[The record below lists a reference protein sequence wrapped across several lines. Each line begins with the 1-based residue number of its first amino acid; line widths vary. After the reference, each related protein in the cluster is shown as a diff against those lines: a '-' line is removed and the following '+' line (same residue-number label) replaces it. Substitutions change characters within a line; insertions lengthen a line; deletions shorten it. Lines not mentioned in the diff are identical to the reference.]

1 MKEGLASISFP
12 SFYLYYFSYLSFI
25 KESDSI
31 YSVSKNKINIYI
43 VFENK
48 KVIAV
53 KLKILFKIRD
63 VYSKMKIN
71 TEKYR
76 KIDFYK
82 KIKI

>member
-48 KVIAV
+48 KVSNV
-53 KLKILFKIRD
+53 KLKI
-63 VYSKMKIN
+63 
-71 TEKYR
+71 
-76 KIDFYK
+76 
-82 KIKI
+82 